1 MRLVL
6 LKLRN
11 INFPWFMKPVSGGG
25 DEYKQNFEVRLS
37 NEDVLS
43 QSSRNAFAI
52 LFEVLEAVF
61 LKECGFNNFIAGL
74 L

>member
-11 INFPWFMKPVSGGG
+11 INFPWFMKPVSGG

-37 NEDVLS
+37 NEEVLS

-52 LFEVLEAVF
+52 LFEVLKAVF
-61 LKECGFNNFIAGL
+61 HKECGFNFIAGL